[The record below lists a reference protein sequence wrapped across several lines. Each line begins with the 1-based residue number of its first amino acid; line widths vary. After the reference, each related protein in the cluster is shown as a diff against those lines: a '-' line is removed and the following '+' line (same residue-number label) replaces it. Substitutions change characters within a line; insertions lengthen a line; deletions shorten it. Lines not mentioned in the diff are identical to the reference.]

1 MKCESL
7 FCGVS
12 FASDTVRFVNG
23 FELDETLAA
32 VEAWADTQ
40 TALGGQSA

>member
-1 MKCESL
+1 MPHRL
-7 FCGVS
+7 PGRIR
-12 FASDTVRFVNG
+12 AAVNG

-32 VEAWADTQ
+32 VEAWADSQ